1 MGTAKLLGLIQ
12 RLAQLGYQLGLA
24 IAVLYAILLGW
35 RYVQSGGKVEQIH
48 QELLL
53 LLLGVALIIAS
64 FSIPTI
70 IRSFIER

>member
-1 MGTAKLLGLIQ
+1 MGTTGVLTLIQ
-12 RLAQLGYQLGLA
+12 RLAQLGYQLGLTL
-24 IAVLYAILLGW
+24 AVLYLLILGFK
-35 RYVQSGGKVEQIH
+35 YVQSGGEVKQTH

-70 IRSFIER
+70 IRSFVER